1 MMHNPPH
8 PGELLRLELL
18 DEMGLSV
25 TAAAQKLGISRVPL
39 SRVLNCRSAISE
51 ELAIRLEMQ
60 GISTA
65 KTWLDMQTNY
75 NLFHARQ
82 RLRSTLQP
90 LTASAGCHP

>member
-18 DEMGLSV
+18 GEMGLSV

-39 SRVLNCRSAISE
+39 SRVLNCRAAVSE
-51 ELAIRLEMQ
+51 ELAIRLEML

-82 RLRSTLQP
+82 RLRPVLQP
-90 LTASAGCHP
+90 LTANERRP

>member
-18 DEMGLSV
+18 DEMGMSV
-25 TAAAQKLGISRVPL
+25 TTAAERLCMSRAPL
-39 SRVLNCRSAISE
+39 SRVLNCRAAVSE
-51 ELAIRLEMQ
+51 ELAIRLEML

-75 NLFHARQ
+75 NLFQARQ
-82 RLRSTLQP
+82 RPRPALKALQREDCY
-90 LTASAGCHP
+90 A